1 MGRYKNA
8 GIGVG
13 IGTSPQTA
21 LENNE
26 YENKVHALE
35 GKLKS
40 STVENKKDN
49 LNNLANKEMSTKGK
63 ELLEKAENEK
73 VKNVI
78 KELYRAGAEIGDGGT
93 ADAIRHELATD
104 KLVGGKSHVKK
115 GKERLK
121 NLENIL
127 KKRNLQ
133 DSDKQIVK
141 ELYDDLKDALKG
153 VKNDK

>member
-1 MGRYKNA
+1 MGRYKNS

-35 GKLKS
+35 RKLKS
-40 STVENKKDN
+40 STIENKKEN
-49 LNNLANKEMSTKGK
+49 LTNIAAKEMSARGK
-63 ELLEKAENEK
+63 ELFEKAENVK

-78 KELYRAGAEIGDGGT
+78 KELYRPGAEIGDGGT
-93 ADAIRHELATD
+93 ADAIRHELSSGEF
-104 KLVGGKSHVKK
+104 VGGKSHIRK
-115 GKERLK
+115 GIERLK
-121 NLENIL
+121 NLENIIKSL
-127 KKRNLQ
+127 NLT
-133 DSDKQIVK
+133 DCDKQIVK

-153 VKNDK
+153 VKK